1 MTHVMNYTAAS
12 SLNDNN
18 RLMEYMV
25 EVITFDGESFIEEVE
40 ARSAEEAQEIA
51 ASGYENVD
59 YTMVQGCFAGW

>member
-25 EVITFDGESFIEEVE
+25 EVITFDGESEIAYVE
-40 ARSAEEAQEIA
+40 SNSAEEAQAKA
-51 ASGYENVD
+51 AAEVPDAD
-59 YTMVQGCFAGW
+59 YTMVQGSWVA